1 MAIRYLGDG
10 NPDGTNFGRSDDK
23 IGFFGNATPT
33 VKKGTTSFALV
44 AAATSSVATT
54 ATLEVVS
61 NANRVAINAVTTEL
75 IAKGFIA
82 SA

>member
-23 IGFFGNATPT
+23 IGFFGSTPT
-33 VKKGTTSFALV
+33 VKATASSNFAQV

-54 ATLEVVS
+54 GTLEVVS
-61 NANRVAINAVTTEL
+61 NANRTAINALLTEL
-75 IAKGFIA
+75 ISKNLIE